1 MNRVTKP
8 GAAAPQIEEHR
19 LKLWWTVYILERR
32 LSTLMGVPPLLN
44 DDEDINVP
52 LPDQIE
58 CLSDKPV
65 KTVLTLHVKLAQIMG
80 KAVKSTPH
88 YNYS

>member
-1 MNRVTKP
+1 
-8 GAAAPQIEEHR
+8 
-19 LKLWWTVYILERR
+19 
-32 LSTLMGVPPLLN
+32 MGVPPLLN

-58 CLSDKPV
+58 CLSNKPV